1 MSDSHRPPH
10 QNSYWLPGAQVA
22 AGEYPGDLNDAK
34 AREKVRAILDAGIT
48 VFVDLTEHDE
58 LKPYEPF
65 LLEEADARGMD
76 VRHLRRPIRDRRVC
90 SPREMTAIMEAI
102 RDAVEGDEKVYVHC
116 WGGVGRT
123 GTVAGCWLVEQGMA
137 PDDALAL
144 VGRLFTTMSHA
155 KLLRHFS
162 GSPETEAQRE
172 MVRSWTRS
180 LTARDAGALPRGARD
195 RSHFRGCLLGG
206 AVGDALGAPV
216 EFLSLLQIRSRFG
229 PLGIRDFAEAYGR
242 IGAITD
248 DTQMSLSTAEALLRA
263 MRRGGSPEI
272 SGATGEL
279 HDAYLRWLRTQ
290 DDPHER
296 RAPGTTCLSALRSG
310 HAGTVRTPIN
320 GSKGCGGVMRAAPVG
335 LVPGIDSF
343 TLGCESAAIT
353 HGHPSGFLAAGCL
366 ALIIERIVDGSTLDD
381 AVAAARQRVAMEVGH
396 EEVSGALDEAIAAAR
411 HGAPSAE
418 RVEQLGKGW
427 VAEEALGI
435 AVYCAL
441 SAAGDFERGVVLAV
455 NHGGDSDSTGAVT
468 GNILGALLGA
478 DAIPAR
484 WLEQLELR
492 DVIERLADLL
502 CAS

>member
-1 MSDSHRPPH
+1 MKERAAAPH
-10 QNSYWLPGAQVA
+10 ENSYWLDGDRVA
-22 AGEYPGDLNDAK
+22 AGEYPGDLDDAK
-34 AREKVRAILDAGIT
+34 ALRKVRAILDAGIT
-48 VFVDLTEHDE
+48 VFVDLTEQDE
-58 LKPYEPF
+58 LKPYEPM
-65 LLEEADARGMD
+65 LGDEARARGIQ
-76 VRHLRRPIRDRRVC
+76 VRHLRRPIRDLRVC
-90 SPREMTAIMEAI
+90 SPREMTAIMQTL
-102 RDAVEGDEKVYVHC
+102 RDAVDAGEKVYVHC

-123 GTVAGCWLVEQGMA
+123 GTVAGCWLVEQGMT
-137 PDDALAL
+137 PDDALAA
-144 VGRLFTTMSHA
+144 VARLFATISEA
-155 KLLRHFS
+155 KLLRHPI
-162 GSPETEAQRE
+162 GSPETGAQRE
-172 MVRSWTRS
+172 MVRSWAPS
-180 LTARDAGALPRGARD
+180 LMTPDSSALPRGARD

-206 AVGDALGAPV
+206 AIGDALGAPV

-242 IGAITD
+242 IGAVTD
-248 DTQMSLSTAEALLRA
+248 DTQMTMSTAEALIRA
-263 MRRGGSPEI
+263 MRSGEPLEI
-272 SGATGEL
+272 SDATREL

-290 DDPHER
+290 DDPHQR
-296 RAPGTTCLSALRSG
+296 RAPGTTCLTALRSG
-310 HAGTVRTPIN
+310 HAGTVGTPIN

-335 LVPGIDSF
+335 LLAGIDTF

-366 ALIIERIVDGSTLDD
+366 ALIVERIVDGSTLDD
-381 AVAAARQRVAMEVGH
+381 AVAAARQRVAMEAGH

-455 NHGGDSDSTGAVT
+455 NHGGDSDSTGAIT
-468 GNILGALLGA
+468 GNILGALLGS

-492 DVIERLADLL
+492 DVIERLADEL